1 MHAGTCLH
9 IFEQEW
15 EFCQFLDESTSRHTL
30 QEMSDASDLDGEEEV
45 DREVEVL
52 GARCFQL
59 CRALLPLWQQ
69 YFAKRTPGGLK
80 DLIISQDPTG
90 ALGKPR
96 LVTFYSA
103 GARSAG
109 SVLYRKLGWS
119 S

>member
-1 MHAGTCLH
+1 MLAYLRTGV
-9 IFEQEW
+9 

-109 SVLYRKLGWS
+109 SVLYRNLGWS